1 MPDVDPA
8 LVDEEAEAQV
18 GRAIEAIRA
27 LRGWRES
34 VDVRPGV
41 EIPAVL
47 QADGYEATAALIAR
61 MARFAWASNGDGG
74 EAAASVSIP
83 GGAVGVL
90 PAEGVDLGAASRK
103 RDAERARLEQEIKR
117 AEGKLSNQGFVAK
130 APADVVEAERG
141 KLERLRAELAAL

>member
-1 MPDVDPA
+1 M
-8 LVDEEAEAQV
+8 
-18 GRAIEAIRA
+18 
-27 LRGWRES
+27 
-34 VDVRPGV
+34 
-41 EIPAVL
+41 
-47 QADGYEATAALIAR
+47 
-61 MARFAWASNGDGG
+61 
-74 EAAASVSIP
+74 
-83 GGAVGVL
+83 GVL